1 MHDVTVTA
9 PGFCTPRMVMHMCLN
24 DATSREQSVV
34 ERTRGVASGG
44 ILGKAW
50 RHSRRFHYHRDPTG
64 MYCLLDGERD
74 LLRQS
79 LLDLQPATEG
89 LGYARELGEAED
101 ELVGDVGDRNLHIV
115 SMLRDASG
123 DVRARGSGGRDRRG
137 EEGKGRTL
145 PVKGTRWCS
154 QRLQTSISRTMT
166 ISS

>member
-1 MHDVTVTA
+1 M
-9 PGFCTPRMVMHMCLN
+9 
-24 DATSREQSVV
+24 
-34 ERTRGVASGG
+34 ASGG

-115 SMLRDASG
+115 RRLLR
-123 DVRARGSGGRDRRG
+123 VRDRAG
-137 EEGKGRTL
+137 EGCK
-145 PVKGTRWCS
+145 KGTDLACERNEMVFAE
-154 QRLQTSISRTMT
+154 T
-166 ISS
+166 